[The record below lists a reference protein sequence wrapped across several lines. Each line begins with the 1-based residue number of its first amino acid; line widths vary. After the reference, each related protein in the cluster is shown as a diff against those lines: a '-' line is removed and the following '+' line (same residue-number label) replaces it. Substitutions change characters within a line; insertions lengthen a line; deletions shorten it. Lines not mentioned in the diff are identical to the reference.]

1 MWTVQIRSDTD
12 KSTLWDILA
21 QQWGLCARADIRLK
35 VPMALLE
42 CLVLNMESSPLAAV
56 RAWKCLQQ
64 KDGEQTSNCF
74 SCLATP
80 PCGC

>member
-12 KSTLWDILA
+12 KSTLWGIPA
-21 QQWGLCARADIRLK
+21 QQWGQSAQSCIRLK
-35 VPMALLE
+35 VLMALLE
-42 CLVLNMESSPLAAV
+42 CLVSNVKSSPLAAV
-56 RAWKCLQQ
+56 RIWKCLQQ
-64 KDGEQTSNCF
+64 KDGVQASNCF